1 MATQDKS
8 DPAKGGSD
16 SDIAKDLIIDLDD
29 QMKTAIKDL
38 IRKAFTEETSFN
50 KMCDLIKAKLQE
62 KEEGKWNV
70 IIGKDFSTFV
80 VHRSR
85 RYGLFKVGELNI
97 LIWQSGS
104 ALS

>member
-1 MATQDKS
+1 MATEEKKESIQDNE
-8 DPAKGGSD
+8 
-16 SDIAKDLIIDLDD
+16 IAKELILDLDEP
-29 QMKTAIKDL
+29 MKTTIKDL
-38 IRKAFTEETSFN
+38 IRKAFTEETTFI

-70 IIGKDFSTFV
+70 IIGKDFSTFL

-85 RYGLFKVGELNI
+85 RYGLFKVGEVNV

-104 ALS
+104 AMP

>member
-1 MATQDKS
+1 MATEEKKEASPDNE
-8 DPAKGGSD
+8 
-16 SDIAKDLIIDLDD
+16 IAKELILDLDE
-29 QMKTAIKDL
+29 QMKTTIKDL
-38 IRKAFTEETSFN
+38 IRKAFTEETTFI

-70 IIGKDFSTFV
+70 IIGKDFSTFL

-85 RYGLFKVGELNI
+85 RYGLFKVGELNV
-97 LIWQSGS
+97 LVWQSGS

>member
-1 MATQDKS
+1 MATEEKKESNGDNE
-8 DPAKGGSD
+8 
-16 SDIAKDLIIDLDD
+16 IAKELILDLDEP
-29 QMKTAIKDL
+29 MKITIKDL
-38 IRKAFTEETSFN
+38 IRKAFTEETTFI
-50 KMCDLIKAKLQE
+50 KMCDVIKSKMQE

-85 RYGLFKVGELNI
+85 RYGLFKVGELNV

-104 ALS
+104 ALQ

>member
-1 MATQDKS
+1 MATEEKKESNQDNE
-8 DPAKGGSD
+8 
-16 SDIAKDLIIDLDD
+16 IAKELILDLDEP
-29 QMKTAIKDL
+29 MKTTIKDL
-38 IRKAFTEETSFN
+38 IRKAFTEETTFI

-85 RYGLFKVGELNI
+85 RYGLFKVGEVNVLV
-97 LIWQSGS
+97 WQSGS
-104 ALS
+104 AIA

>member
-1 MATQDKS
+1 MATEEKKESNADNE
-8 DPAKGGSD
+8 
-16 SDIAKDLIIDLDD
+16 IAKELILDLDEP
-29 QMKTAIKDL
+29 MKTTIKDL
-38 IRKAFTEETSFN
+38 IRKAFTEETTFI

-85 RYGLFKVGELNI
+85 RYGLFKVGELNV
-97 LIWQSGS
+97 LVWQSGS
-104 ALS
+104 ALN

>member
-1 MATQDKS
+1 MADKAQEQQVQVEI
-8 DPAKGGSD
+8 PEEV
-16 SDIAKDLIIDLDD
+16 ILDLDD
-29 QMKTAIKDL
+29 EMKKAMKETIY
-38 IRKAFTEETSFN
+38 KAFSDEVPISRMCETI
-50 KMCDLIKAKLQE
+50 KMKLQE

-80 VHRSR
+80 VHKSR

-104 ALS
+104 TTI

>member
-1 MATQDKS
+1 MAAEEKKEVN
-8 DPAKGGSD
+8 AD
-16 SDIAKDLIIDLDD
+16 SEIAKDLILDLDD
-29 QMKTAIKDL
+29 PMKLTIKDL
-38 IRKAFTEETSFN
+38 IRKAFTEETTFI

-85 RYGLFKVGELNI
+85 RYGLFKVGEVNVLV
-97 LIWQSGS
+97 WQSGS
-104 ALS
+104 AVI

>member
-1 MATQDKS
+1 MSDKTQEQ
-8 DPAKGGSD
+8 PQPQLE
-16 SDIAKDLIIDLDD
+16 IPVEMILDLDD
-29 QMKTAIKDL
+29 QLKDEMKRIIL
-38 IRKAFTEETSFN
+38 KAFHEEIPLNRMCETI
-50 KMCDLIKAKLQE
+50 KMKLQE

-80 VHRSR
+80 VHKSR

-104 ALS
+104 TTL

>member
-1 MATQDKS
+1 MATEEKKESNQDNE
-8 DPAKGGSD
+8 
-16 SDIAKDLIIDLDD
+16 IAKELILDLDEP
-29 QMKTAIKDL
+29 MKTTIKDL
-38 IRKAFTEETSFN
+38 IRKAFTEETTFI

-70 IIGKDFSTFV
+70 IIGKDFSTFL

-85 RYGLFKVGELNI
+85 RYGLFKVGEVNV

-104 ALS
+104 AMA

>member
-1 MATQDKS
+1 MATEEKKES
-8 DPAKGGSD
+8 S
-16 SDIAKDLIIDLDD
+16 SEDIAKELIIDLDEP
-29 QMKTAIKDL
+29 MKTNIKDL
-38 IRKAFTEETSFN
+38 IRKAFTEETSFI

-70 IIGKDFSTFV
+70 IIGKDFSTFL

-85 RYGLFKVGELNI
+85 RYGLFKVGELNV

-104 ALS
+104 AQP

>member
-1 MATQDKS
+1 MATEEKKDS
-8 DPAKGGSD
+8 ISE
-16 SDIAKDLIIDLDD
+16 SDIAKELILDLDEP
-29 QMKTAIKDL
+29 MKETIKDL
-38 IRKAFTEETSFN
+38 IRKAFTEESTFI
-50 KMCDLIKAKLQE
+50 KMCDLIKSKLVE

-70 IIGKDFSTFV
+70 IIGKDFSTFL

-97 LIWQSGS
+97 LVWQSGS

>member
-1 MATQDKS
+1 MAAEEKKE
-8 DPAKGGSD
+8 ANAD
-16 SDIAKDLIIDLDD
+16 SEIAKDLILGLDD
-29 QMKTAIKDL
+29 PMKLTIKDL
-38 IRKAFTEETSFN
+38 IRKAFTEETTFI

-85 RYGLFKVGELNI
+85 RYGLFKVGEVNVLV
-97 LIWQSGS
+97 WQSGS
-104 ALS
+104 AVI

>member
-29 QMKTAIKDL
+29 QMKTTIKDL

-85 RYGLFKVGELNI
+85 RYGLFKVGELNV